1 MAAKV
6 KIDGVEA
13 ISITDIPDKDKDAFG
28 YPLGTLWQRVNG
40 AGMFFKPKTRGK
52 VQ

>member
-13 ISITDIPDKDKDAFG
+13 ISITDIPDKDKDGFG

-40 AGMFFKPKTRGK
+40 AAMFFTPKTCGK
-52 VQ
+52 EQ